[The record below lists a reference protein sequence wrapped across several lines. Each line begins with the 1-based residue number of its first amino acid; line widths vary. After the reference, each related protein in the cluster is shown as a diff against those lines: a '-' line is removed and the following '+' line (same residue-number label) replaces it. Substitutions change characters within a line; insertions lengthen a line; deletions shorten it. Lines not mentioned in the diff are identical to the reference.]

1 MTEVREVIKK
11 ICLLGDPAVGKTSL
25 IRRFVFDQ
33 FSGEYQATMGTK
45 VVAKDVRAKSVG
57 GREVTVKMTV
67 WDIIGEST
75 LLQDLAQSYFYGT
88 QGIVAVC
95 DLTRFSTYEN
105 LPVWLRSVQRTAGDV
120 PIALAVNKVDLKTEV
135 MVLYDEYQ
143 VQQFAD
149 AAGARWYM
157 TSAKTGEN
165 VEKMFTTLANS
176 AFFAPADIS
185 TVPPSAQISP
195 PLAA

>member
-1 MTEVREVIKK
+1 MSDLVNQMKIKV
-11 ICLLGDPAVGKTSL
+11 CLVGDAAVGKTSL

-45 VVAKDVRAKSVG
+45 VVAKDVVAKSVG
-57 GREVTVKMTV
+57 GKDVTVRMTV
-67 WDIIGEST
+67 WDIIGETS

-105 LPVWLRSVQRTAGDV
+105 LPVWLNSVQRTAGDV
-120 PIALAVNKVDLKTEV
+120 PIALAVNKVDMKTEV

-149 AAGARWYM
+149 AAGARRYM

-165 VEKMFTTLANS
+165 VERLFSTLASDVVTRMNPR
-176 AFFAPADIS
+176 ATNFNL
-185 TVPPSAQISP
+185 V
-195 PLAA
+195 